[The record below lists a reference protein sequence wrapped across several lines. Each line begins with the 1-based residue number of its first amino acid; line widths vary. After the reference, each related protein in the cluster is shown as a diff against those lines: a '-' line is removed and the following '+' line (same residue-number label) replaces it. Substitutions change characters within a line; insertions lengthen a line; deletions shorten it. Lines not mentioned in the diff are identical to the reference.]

1 MSYTDRRRKVIK
13 QVEKLMALSGSS
25 NEAEASLAAEK
36 ASELVMKFM
45 ISEEEIRSPESKRA
59 EKPVEIFIHYDHYE
73 TGFVYLLNAI
83 ARNYGVICIHDR
95 TGGVNHGHSFAIGF
109 KTELDLVDRL
119 FQRLHRIMDAEA
131 KKAWL
136 AAPQRDAEAK
146 KAWLAAPQ
154 RVAGS
159 NRGRAAFIHGFHIGF
174 AGRIAQRLEESV
186 AKSFEDAGGSKDLV
200 LVPRAERTKSYAD
213 ELHPPHQLG
222 KVKSKRTHHSG
233 ILKGAEAGNAV
244 SLATG
249 EVKGGR

>member
-95 TGGVNHGHSFAIGF
+95 TGDVNHGHSFAIGF

-119 FQRLHRIMDAEA
+119 FQRLHRIM
-131 KKAWL
+131 
-136 AAPQRDAEAK
+136 DAEAK

-249 EVKGGR
+249 EIKGGR

>member
-109 KTELDLVDRL
+109 KMELDLVDRL
-119 FQRLHRIMDAEA
+119 FQRLHRIM
-131 KKAWL
+131 
-136 AAPQRDAEAK
+136 DAEAK